1 MARRII
7 VPLQTECGP
16 LTMLDLKDVHFFV
29 QVVERGGFTA
39 AGEALRLPKSTL
51 SHRLKELEA
60 SLGVRLIN
68 RTSRQFAMT
77 EVGKEFYQYATA
89 LLRSAEVAE
98 EAMRQRVVEPSGVI
112 RVTTA
117 AEIAQFAL
125 RHVLPEFL
133 GRNPKVRIIESVTDR
148 MVDIVGESFDL
159 AIRGHGGPLQ
169 DSNLVQHPLA
179 RAPWYLFA
187 GAGYLEGQPAPQQPE
202 GLDQHSIIAFAGK
215 SALQWQLQ
223 GPEARVVT
231 VPLDPR
237 FQSNSLISVKEAVCA
252 NIGVAALPGYM
263 CQAELKS
270 GALRQVLPG
279 WMAADARITALIPYR
294 TGLMPAVRAL
304 VDYLAVV
311 LPKVT
316 AFDWD
321 DSEFRS

>member
-1 MARRII
+1 
-7 VPLQTECGP
+7 
-16 LTMLDLKDVHFFV
+16 MLDLKDVYFFV
-29 QVVERGGFTA
+29 QVVDRGGFTA

-77 EVGKEFYQYATA
+77 EVGEEFYQYATS
-89 LLRSAEVAE
+89 LLRSADLAE
-98 EAMRQRVVEPSGVI
+98 EAMRQRLVEPSGVI

-117 AEIAQFAL
+117 AELAQFAL
-125 RHVLPEFL
+125 RHVLPDFL
-133 GRNPKVRIIESVTDR
+133 ASNPKVKIIETATDR
-148 MVDIVGESFDL
+148 FVDIVGEGFDL
-159 AIRGHGGPLQ
+159 AIRGHVGQLQ

-187 GAGYLEGQPAPQQPE
+187 GAEYLARNPAPQQPE
-202 GLDQHSIIAFAGK
+202 ALDQHAIIALAGK
-215 SALQWQLQ
+215 GALQWHLQ
-223 GPEARVVT
+223 GPDRREVT
-231 VPLDPR
+231 VAFDPR
-237 FQSNSLISVKEAVCA
+237 FQSNSLISVKEATCA

-263 CQAELKS
+263 CQAELRS

-294 TGLMPAVRAL
+294 TGLLPAVRAM

-321 DSEFRS
+321 ATNGE